1 MNRDNIE
8 ALNNLAFQLALRE
21 NSSEEALK
29 LVDRALDIAGPNPIL
44 LDTRAVVLMQLNQG
58 DKAIEALHEAVN
70 SRPDKPTYYFHLA
83 RAYQMTNAPAEARK
97 ALERSKVLGLNEEM
111 IDPLERGTY
120 RKLSHEIA
128 LR

>member
-1 MNRDNIE
+1 
-8 ALNNLAFQLALRE
+8 
-21 NSSEEALK
+21 
-29 LVDRALDIAGPNPIL
+29 
-44 LDTRAVVLMQLNQG
+44 MQLNQG

-111 IDPLERGTY
+111 IDPLDERDVSQTLTRNCPPVRNY
-120 RKLSHEIA
+120 TQRDPRLSPDGVIRRRMSDGRRPGNPTKKA
-128 LR
+128 R